1 MRPTTGPVRKDG
13 LRPKT
18 SLFKNA
24 GLVQPPRGMHINHDD
39 LVALATGPQGQ
50 GEAILRAL
58 DREIVS
64 QMRHV
69 QFNKQQLSHLREGA
83 RLQRDSLAPYK
94 VPENT
99 TSSRINARW
108 TNEELLLA
116 VQGIRKFGKNF
127 KVIAEILGTKTEA
140 HVRSFFVNYKRRYK
154 LDDALKEHEAE
165 FGPSELDDEKD
176 LKDETNIQSDIEKGD
191 GDVVKSRPA
200 SPRQPRSPNTKLNG

>member
-1 MRPTTGPVRKDG
+1 
-13 LRPKT
+13 
-18 SLFKNA
+18 
-24 GLVQPPRGMHINHDD
+24 
-39 LVALATGPQGQ
+39 
-50 GEAILRAL
+50 
-58 DREIVS
+58 
-64 QMRHV
+64 MRHV

-200 SPRQPRSPNTKLNG
+200 SPRQPRSPNTKLNGASK